1 MTTWNV
7 LLQCLQFESTFG
19 TADVVC
25 RNEQVDAVGFASTLL
40 RNPGE
45 RLSEFRRFEARG
57 PEHAETASLAHGS
70 NYSRTMAEGKERD
83 VHTILFT
90 ESCVH
95 DLPPGG
101 CPP

>member
-19 TADVVC
+19 TADVTR

-45 RLSEFRRFEARG
+45 RLSEFGSFEAG
-57 PEHAETASLAHGS
+57 SPKHNETSSLAHGS
-70 NYSRTMAEGKERD
+70 NYGGNKVKSKKRKMN
-83 VHTILFT
+83 TISLTKDRLRLFFFR
-90 ESCVH
+90 
-95 DLPPGG
+95 G
-101 CPP
+101 